1 MNQVLSKLYTI
12 AEKSTRRVI
21 GLMSGTSVDGLDIA
35 LCRVSGDGKDTQVEV
50 EKFRSVPYEE
60 KVKDALIRLTRSTT
74 VDPGE
79 LTVWHDHLARIHAQK
94 VNMTLEEWDLN
105 RKDIDLL
112 ASHGHTFHHAPQS
125 KHRMPDKSDAT
136 MQIGDGDHIAHYTGI
151 ITISDFR
158 QMDIARGGEG
168 APLAGY
174 GDWLVFGDQHKDRI
188 LVNIGGIANLTWL
201 QAGSDRFPPLTYDT
215 GPGNTLMDA
224 VIRDRIPDKSFD
236 EDSALAR
243 AGKVDNQVLSA
254 LKSHWYFEVTI
265 PKTTGYETFNIGMV
279 EEAGG
284 LELST
289 EDLLAT
295 LNRFTAETIADEIK
309 NIWQN
314 PDQTEILISGGG
326 LYNPLLIENLREL
339 LQPAYVG
346 STKEIGIDPDAKEAA
361 IFAVLANELICG
373 DDPRLRLGKISLAE
387 IE

>member
-1 MNQVLSKLYTI
+1 MYGIS
-12 AEKSTRRVI
+12 EKSSRRVI

-35 LCRVSGDGKDTQVEV
+35 LCRISGYGKHTQIEV
-50 EKFRSVPYEE
+50 EKFKSVSYDEE
-60 KVKDALIRLTRSTT
+60 TTEALLRLTRSST

-79 LTVWHDHLARIHAQK
+79 LTVWHDHLARIHARY
-94 VNMTLEEWDLN
+94 VNEALLEWQIN
-105 RKDIDLL
+105 RKEVDLI

-136 MQIGDGDHIAHYTGI
+136 MQIGDGDHIAHHTGI
-151 ITISDFR
+151 ITTSDFR

-174 GDWLVFGDQHKDRI
+174 GDWLVFGDEHKDRI

-201 QAGSDRFPPLTYDT
+201 PAGSDRFPPLTYDT

-224 VIRDRIPDKSFD
+224 IIRQREPSKSYD
-236 EDSALAR
+236 EDATLAR
-243 AGKVDNQVLSA
+243 AGKVDNNVLKV
-254 LKSHWYFEVTI
+254 LKSHWYFDI
-265 PKTTGYETFNIGMV
+265 PHPKTTGYETFHTGMV

-295 LNRFTAETIADEIK
+295 LNRLTAETIADEVK
-309 NIWQN
+309 EFWEK

-326 LYNPLLIENLREL
+326 LHNPLLMENLREL
-339 LQPAYVG
+339 LKPAYVG
-346 STKEIGIDPDAKEAA
+346 STEEIGIDPDAKEAA

-373 DDPRLRLGKISLAE
+373 DDPRLRLGKISLA
-387 IE
+387 